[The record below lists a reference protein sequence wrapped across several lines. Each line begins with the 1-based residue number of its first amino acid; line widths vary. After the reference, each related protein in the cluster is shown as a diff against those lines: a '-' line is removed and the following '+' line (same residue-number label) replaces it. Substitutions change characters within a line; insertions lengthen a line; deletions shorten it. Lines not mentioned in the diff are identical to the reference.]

1 MSLNLSPS
9 GAPDSPGAGNLARR
23 DGDCPPP
30 SSRRALSIVTCALLS
45 SCGLSSADTAA
56 FVLIGGDQPWK

>member
-30 SSRRALSIVTCALLS
+30 SSRRALSVLKSALLS
-45 SCGLSSADTAA
+45 SFGLSSADGAA
-56 FVLIGGDQPWK
+56 FALIGSGKTWK